1 MELHFV
7 DLANVFVYYPYL
19 KRAKFALAHYVHGS
33 VARQNRERE
42 LDIEPPH
49 EGRRRQVPAAI
60 DPVARRRR
68 QAKR

>member
-33 VARQNRERE
+33 VAPILVRDGANAGWISYKLKDR
-42 LDIEPPH
+42 
-49 EGRRRQVPAAI
+49 
-60 DPVARRRR
+60 
-68 QAKR
+68 